1 MKIMNKDFG
10 NRLWGFSWGI
20 YIWLFMNYFFIKDY
34 DSFSLALSLDHFIL
48 FYFLIF
54 GVSRFTPDYRKIL

>member
-10 NRLWGFSWGI
+10 NRLWGLSWGI
-20 YIWLFMNYFFIKDY
+20 YLVLFINYFFSGTPINI
-34 DSFSLALSLDHFIL
+34 LARILGNIIL